1 MAGRRRRQRGN
12 PARELPADSR
22 IATGSRMSAR
32 RFAVFSWG
40 VLAYAL
46 VVISW
51 GYFLRISQSGD
62 GCGTSW
68 PLCEG
73 AVVPVEAGFP
83 TWVEFIHRI
92 SSGLVLVA
100 VVGMLA
106 WSAKLYGRGH
116 PVRLAAVASL
126 VFTVTESLFGAL
138 LVVFGWVAEDVSTA
152 RVVVR
157 PFHVTNNFLLM
168 ASLGLTAWWSSR
180 GLDRLPPLT
189 RLGERE
195 LFLPTFALIVLA
207 ATGSWTGLAGTA
219 FPAESIRE
227 GLSQYLSPAHV
238 LVYLRTVHP
247 LVALVTVGLVAR
259 LLSRRWARAR
269 GPDRRLLWA
278 VAGLGSAQV
287 LLGPLVVAL
296 LHPVGLR
303 LLHLL
308 VADLFWLSFVFLVS
322 TVLEEARRAAPSS
335 RTGVAAGPVQ
345 P

>member
-1 MAGRRRRQRGN
+1 
-12 PARELPADSR
+12 
-22 IATGSRMSAR
+22 MSAR

-73 AVVPVEAGFP
+73 AFVPAEASFP
-83 TWVEFIHRI
+83 TWVELIHRV
-92 SSGLVLVA
+92 SSGLVLAA
-100 VVGMLA
+100 VVGMAA
-106 WSAKLYGRGH
+106 WAVKLHGRGH
-116 PVRLAAVASL
+116 PVRLAAALSL
-126 VFTVTESLFGAL
+126 VFTVSESLFGAL

-152 RVVVR
+152 RVLIR
-157 PFHVTNNFLLM
+157 PFHVTNNFFLM

-180 GLDRLPPLT
+180 GLDRLP
-189 RLGERE
+189 
-195 LFLPTFALIVLA
+195 ALIRLRERDLFQPTLAVVVLA

-219 FPAESIRE
+219 FPAESLRE

-247 LVALVTVGLVAR
+247 LVALVTVALVAR
-259 LLSRRWARAR
+259 LLSKRWAHTH
-269 GPDRRLLWA
+269 GPDRRVLWA
-278 VAGLGSAQV
+278 VAGFGSAQI
-287 LLGPLVVAL
+287 LLGPLVIAL

-303 LLHLL
+303 MLHLL
-308 VADLFWLSFVFLVS
+308 VADLFWLSFVFFVS
-322 TVLEEARRAAPSS
+322 SVLEEERRAAPSS

>member
-1 MAGRRRRQRGN
+1 
-12 PARELPADSR
+12 
-22 IATGSRMSAR
+22 MSAR
-32 RFAVFSWG
+32 RFAFFSWG

-73 AVVPVEAGFP
+73 AFVPVEADFP
-83 TWVEFIHRI
+83 TWVELIHRV
-92 SSGLVLVA
+92 SSGLVLAAALGLV
-100 VVGMLA
+100 A
-106 WSAKLYGRGH
+106 WSAKLHGSGH
-116 PVRLAAVASL
+116 PVRLAAVVSL
-126 VFTVTESLFGAL
+126 VFTVSESLFGAL

-152 RVVVR
+152 RVLIR
-157 PFHVTNNFLLM
+157 PFHVTNNFFLM

-180 GLDRLPPLT
+180 GLDRLPALN
-189 RLGERE
+189 RLRERD
-195 LFLPTFALIVLA
+195 LLLPTLAVIVLA

-219 FPAESIRE
+219 FPAESFRE

-247 LVALVTVGLVAR
+247 LVALVTVGLVAK
-259 LLSRRWARAR
+259 LISARWASAF
-269 GPDRRLLWA
+269 GPDRRVLWA
-278 VAGLGSAQV
+278 VGGLGSAQI
-287 LLGPLVVAL
+287 LLGPLVIAL

-322 TVLEEARRAAPSS
+322 SVLEEERRTAPPS
-335 RTGVAAGPVQ
+335 RTGVSTGPVQ